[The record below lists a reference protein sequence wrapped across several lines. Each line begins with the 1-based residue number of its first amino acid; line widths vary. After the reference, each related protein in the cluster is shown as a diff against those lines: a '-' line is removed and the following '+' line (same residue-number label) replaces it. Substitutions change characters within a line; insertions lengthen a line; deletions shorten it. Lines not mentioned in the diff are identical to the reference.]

1 MEIRTWTKHAHMI
14 THESTQS
21 GVDISPWAALAAIF
35 PATEMAG
42 KGYPLA
48 TPGVF
53 GVDAAELTQARWVA
67 SNDRQVVAIHNA
79 IVRIFVSRNRVN
91 APLLG
96 HPYTTR
102 VIKVDKHTK
111 ERTRGLAQLSVLAL
125 PIEMPLHLSSPTWV
139 LSKVWAKCKAPEG
152 QERKEA
158 QLHQCNED
166 ISSNTHTHTHTHTK
180 RQRDMKQYEGGC
192 MKSCQSQHD
201 TTNTHSCIHVCW
213 SSTSVSSLPLS
224 RALPYLQ
231 MASITHWFNNLNS
244 TKCFFSQVP

>member
-1 MEIRTWTKHAHMI
+1 MKRRATHFWSANWSTWLIACAGSWKSRLSLELQIIKSVHQNLNQAC
-14 THESTQS
+14 THESKQS

-79 IVRIFVSRNRVN
+79 IVRIFVSRNRDN

-96 HPYTTR
+96 HPYATR

-111 ERTRGLAQLSVLAL
+111 ERTRGLAQLSVLVL

-139 LSKVWAKCKAPEG
+139 LSKVWAKCQAPEG

-166 ISSNTHTHTHTHTK
+166 ISSNTPTK
-180 RQRDMKQYEGGC
+180 RCPNVTWNNMKEVVW
-192 MKSCQSQHD
+192 
-201 TTNTHSCIHVCW
+201 NHV
-213 SSTSVSSLPLS
+213 SLSMTP
-224 RALPYLQ
+224 
-231 MASITHWFNNLNS
+231 
-244 TKCFFSQVP
+244 

>member
-1 MEIRTWTKHAHMI
+1 MKAHSQELI
-14 THESTQS
+14 SRLGQRLLQS
-21 GVDISPWAALAAIF
+21 FQQLRWLGR
-35 PATEMAG
+35 AT
-42 KGYPLA
+42 LWQHL
-48 TPGVF
+48 VF
-53 GVDAAELTQARWVA
+53 LGVDAAELTQARWVA

-79 IVRIFVSRNRVN
+79 IVRIFVSRNRDN

-139 LSKVWAKCKAPEG
+139 LSKVWAKCQAPEG

-166 ISSNTHTHTHTHTK
+166 ISSNTHTKRCPNVTWNNMKEVVWNHVSLSMTPQTHTLAFMYAGLQPAYHRSPSQEPYPISK
-180 RQRDMKQYEGGC
+180 WH
-192 MKSCQSQHD
+192 QSLID
-201 TTNTHSCIHVCW
+201 STT
-213 SSTSVSSLPLS
+213 
-224 RALPYLQ
+224 
-231 MASITHWFNNLNS
+231 
-244 TKCFFSQVP
+244 